1 MLSLSKHEDAFDGE
15 NMVTK
20 RIWTAG
26 LLAALLGT
34 AAIAQAQAPAADVV
48 LTNGKIITVDDRFS
62 ITQAVA
68 VRGDRIVA
76 VGTNQDIARLAGPN
90 TRRIDLGGKS
100 VVPGMIDN
108 HAHIMEE
115 GRIWLEE
122 LRLDGIT
129 TRKAALD
136 MIRAKA
142 ATLKP
147 GQWVYTLGGFS
158 PDQFTDNKKD
168 FTREELDAVA
178 PNNPVQLQFT
188 RCCTY
193 VNSKTIEVMGLDKKT
208 DAWIERD
215 KSGRPTGI
223 IGVDGAGAI
232 SRARPDA
239 PESLYESGAMAMM
252 KDMNRAGLTTVG
264 GPCPAEDL
272 DAYRKWASEGRS
284 TVRFYCNINVAARNP
299 MQADATIAKIP
310 GLRKD
315 LFQGSSSFDMYTY
328 GEHLYQ
334 PVGDNMVAVKATATK
349 ADFDQWGRI
358 ARELAKNGFPI
369 NQHTTLVDSIDGV
382 LDQIE
387 QINKDY
393 PVKNLRWALIHL
405 DQLSAQQIERMK
417 KLGMYA
423 GVQPRSTIMG
433 DIFHRV
439 HGGSADNTPPFKTI
453 QDSGIKWGLGTDA
466 FEVNQYRPF
475 TTLAFAV
482 TGKMV
487 GGDLVNKQTISR
499 EDALI
504 AHTRNNAFFLF
515 QEDNLGSIA
524 PGKLADL
531 VVLDRDYLTVPADQI
546 KDIQPVLTMVGGKIG
561 WDAAA
566 K

>member
-1 MLSLSKHEDAFDGE
+1 MGA
-15 NMVTK
+15 
-20 RIWTAG
+20 
-26 LLAALLGT
+26 AALFF
-34 AAIAQAQAPAADVV
+34 AIAGAPAV
-48 LTNGKIITVDDRFS
+48 LHAQQAAPDMILSNGKIITVDNRFS
-62 ITQAVA
+62 IAQAVA

-90 TRRIDLGGKS
+90 TRRIDLAGKA

-129 TRKAALD
+129 TRKQALD

-168 FTREELDAVA
+168 FTREELDQVA

-193 VNSKTIEVMGLDKKT
+193 VNSKTIDVMGLEKRT
-208 DAWIERD
+208 EPWIERD
-215 KSGRPTGI
+215 ASGRPTGI

-232 SRARPDA
+232 SRARPEA
-239 PESLYESGAMAMM
+239 PMELYEPGAMAMI
-252 KDMNRAGLTTVG
+252 KDMDRAGLTTVG
-264 GPCPAEDL
+264 GPCPAEDV
-272 DAYRKWASEGRS
+272 DAYRKWASEGKLNM
-284 TVRFYCNINVAARNP
+284 RFYCLATIGIRNP
-299 MQADATIAKIP
+299 AQVDATLPKLAELK
-310 GLRKD
+310 KT
-315 LFQGSSSFDMYTY
+315 LFQGNSYFDMYTY

-334 PVGDNMVAVKATATK
+334 PVGDNMVAVKATATA
-349 ADFDQWGRI
+349 ADFAQWGRV
-358 ARELAKNGFPI
+358 AREVARLGMPV
-369 NQHTTLVDSIDGV
+369 NQHATLVDSIDGF

-387 QINKDY
+387 QINKEY
-393 PVKNLRWALIHL
+393 PIKNLRWSLIHL
-405 DQLSAQQIERMK
+405 DQLNATQIERMK

-433 DIFHRV
+433 GIFHRV
-439 HGGSADNTPPFKTI
+439 HGQSADNTPPFKTI
-453 QDSGIKWGLGTDA
+453 QDSGIMWGLGTDA

-475 TTLAFAV
+475 TTLGFAV

-487 GGDLVNKQTISR
+487 GGTLVNKQTISR

-504 AHTRNNAFFLF
+504 AHTRSNAYFLF

-524 PGKLADL
+524 PGRLADL

-546 KDIQPVLTMVGGKIG
+546 EDIQPVMTMVGGKVV
-561 WDAAA
+561 WDANA

>member
-1 MLSLSKHEDAFDGE
+1 MNL
-15 NMVTK
+15 T
-20 RIWTAG
+20 
-26 LLAALLGT
+26 AALLIAL
-34 AAIAQAQAPAADVV
+34 AAAPTVAQAQVSAPDII
-48 LTNGKIITVDDRFS
+48 LSNGKIITVDNRFS
-62 ITQAVA
+62 IAQAVA
-68 VRGDRIVA
+68 VKGERIVA
-76 VGTNQDIARLAGPN
+76 VGTNADINRLAGPG
-90 TRRIDLGGKS
+90 TRRIDLLGKS

-115 GRIWLEE
+115 GRIWLQE

-142 ATLKP
+142 STLKP
-147 GQWVYTLGGFS
+147 GEWVYVLGGFTV
-158 PDQFTDNKKD
+158 DQFTDNKKD
-168 FTREELDAVA
+168 FTAAELDMVA
-178 PNNPVQLQFT
+178 PNNPMQLQFT

-208 DAWIERD
+208 DPWIQRD
-215 KSGRPTGI
+215 AGGKPTGI
-223 IGVDGAGAI
+223 ISVEGAGAI
-232 SRARPDA
+232 SRGRPEA
-239 PESLYESGAMAMM
+239 PQSLYEPGAMAMI
-252 KDMNRAGLTTVG
+252 KDLNKAGLTAVG
-264 GPCPAEDL
+264 GPCPEEDI
-272 DAYRKWASEGRS
+272 DAYRKWAGEGRLNF
-284 TVRFYCNINVAARNP
+284 RFYCNASVPARNP

-310 GLRKD
+310 QLKKTMY
-315 LFQGSSSFDMYTY
+315 QGNSFFDVYTY
-328 GEHLYQ
+328 GEHAYQ
-334 PVGDNMVAVKATATK
+334 PVGDNMVAVKATAK
-349 ADFDQWGRI
+349 PEDFAQWGRI
-358 ARELAKNGFPI
+358 AREIAKAGMSL
-369 NQHTTLVDSIDGV
+369 NQHATLVDSIDGF

-387 QINKDY
+387 AIDKDI
-393 PVKNLRWALIHL
+393 PIRNLRWTLIHL
-405 DQLSAQQIERMK
+405 DQLTPLQIERMK

-433 DIFHRV
+433 GIFHRV
-439 HGGSADNTPPFKTI
+439 HGESADHTPPFKAI
-453 QDSGIKWGLGTDA
+453 EDSGIMWGLGTDT

-475 TTLAFAV
+475 TTLGFAV

-487 GGDLVNKQTISR
+487 GGTVVNTQTISR

-504 AHTRNNAFFLF
+504 AHTRSNAYFVF

-531 VVLDRDYLTVPADQI
+531 VVLDRDYLTIPADQI

>member
-1 MLSLSKHEDAFDGE
+1 MTF
-15 NMVTK
+15 
-20 RIWTAG
+20 WTNTA
-26 LLAALLGT
+26 AALFTLMGT
-34 AAIAQAQAPAADVV
+34 TALHAQAAAPDVI
-48 LTNGKIITVDDRFS
+48 LFNGKIITVDNRFS
-62 ITQAVA
+62 IAQAVA

-76 VGTNQDIARLAGPN
+76 VGTSQDINRLAGPA

-115 GRIWLEE
+115 GRIWLQE
-122 LRLDGIT
+122 LRLDGVT

-142 ATLKP
+142 AATKP
-147 GQWVYTLGGFS
+147 GDWVYVLGGFTV
-158 PDQFTDNKKD
+158 DQFTDNKKD
-168 FTREELDAVA
+168 FTASELDAVA

-193 VNSKTIEVMGLDKKT
+193 INSKTIEVMGLDKKT
-208 DAWIERD
+208 DPWIRRD
-215 KSGRPTGI
+215 AMGRPTGI
-223 IGVDGAGAI
+223 ISVEGAGAI
-232 SRARPDA
+232 SRARPEA
-239 PESLYESGAMAMM
+239 PESIYESGSRTMW
-252 KDMNRAGLTTVG
+252 KDMARAGLTTVG
-264 GPCPAEDL
+264 GPCPNEDL
-272 DAYRKWASEGRS
+272 DAYRKWADEGKL
-284 TVRFYCNINVAARNP
+284 TMRFYCNISVPARNP
-299 MQADATIAKIP
+299 MQADATVAAIP
-310 GLRKD
+310 QLKKSMFRGNPY
-315 LFQGSSSFDMYTY
+315 FDFYTY
-328 GEHLYQ
+328 GEHAYQ

-358 ARELAKNGFPI
+358 AREIAKAGLPL
-369 NQHTTLVDSIDGV
+369 NQHATLEGSIDGF

-387 QINKDY
+387 EINKEY

-405 DQLSAQQIERMK
+405 DQLTPVQIERMK
-417 KLGMYA
+417 KLGLYA

-439 HGGSADNTPPFKTI
+439 HGESADHTPPFRDV
-453 QDSGIKWGLGTDA
+453 QNSGILWGLGTDA

-475 TTLAFAV
+475 TTLGFAV

-487 GGDLVNKQTISR
+487 GGDVVNKQTISR

-504 AHTRNNAFFLF
+504 AHTRSNAYFLS

-524 PGKLADL
+524 PGRLADL
-531 VVLDRDYLTVPADQI
+531 VVLDKDYLTVPADQI
-546 KDIQPVLTMVGGKIG
+546 KDIQSVMTMVGGWIT
-561 WDAAA
+561 WDANA

>member
-1 MLSLSKHEDAFDGE
+1 
-15 NMVTK
+15 
-20 RIWTAG
+20 
-26 LLAALLGT
+26 
-34 AAIAQAQAPAADVV
+34 
-48 LTNGKIITVDDRFS
+48 
-62 ITQAVA
+62 
-68 VRGDRIVA
+68 
-76 VGTNQDIARLAGPN
+76 
-90 TRRIDLGGKS
+90 
-100 VVPGMIDN
+100 
-108 HAHIMEE
+108 
-115 GRIWLEE
+115 
-122 LRLDGIT
+122 
-129 TRKAALD
+129 
-136 MIRAKA
+136 
-142 ATLKP
+142 
-147 GQWVYTLGGFS
+147 
-158 PDQFTDNKKD
+158 
-168 FTREELDAVA
+168 
-178 PNNPVQLQFT
+178 
-188 RCCTY
+188 
-193 VNSKTIEVMGLDKKT
+193 
-208 DAWIERD
+208 
-215 KSGRPTGI
+215 
-223 IGVDGAGAI
+223 
-232 SRARPDA
+232 
-239 PESLYESGAMAMM
+239 M

-272 DAYRKWASEGRS
+272 DAYRKWAAEGRS

-299 MQADATIAKIP
+299 MQADATIAQIP
-310 GLRKD
+310 QLRKN
-315 LFQGSSSFDMYTY
+315 LYQGTPFFSMYTY

-358 ARELAKNGFPI
+358 ARELAKDGFPI

-382 LDQIE
+382 LNQIE

-405 DQLSAQQIERMK
+405 DQLNAQQIERMK

-433 DIFHRV
+433 AIFHRV
-439 HGGSADNTPPFKTI
+439 HGESADNTPPFKTI

-475 TTLAFAV
+475 TTLGFAV

-487 GGDLVNKQTISR
+487 GGTLVNKQTISR

-504 AHTRNNAFFLF
+504 AHTRNNSFFLF

-546 KDIQPVLTMVGGKIG
+546 KDIKPVLTMVGGKVT

-566 K
+566 PR

>member
-1 MLSLSKHEDAFDGE
+1 MA
-15 NMVTK
+15 
-20 RIWTAG
+20 I
-26 LLAALLGT
+26 AALLAT
-34 AAIAQAQAPAADVV
+34 TSAPAMLRAQAPAPDVI
-48 LTNGKIITVDDRFS
+48 LSNGKIITVDNRFS
-62 ITQAVA
+62 IAQAVA

-76 VGTNQDIARLAGPN
+76 VGSNQDVTRLAGPN
-90 TRRIDLGGKS
+90 TRRIDLQGKA

-122 LRLDGIT
+122 LRLDGVT

-142 ATLKP
+142 ASLKP

-158 PDQFTDNKKD
+158 PDQFTDNSKD
-168 FTREELDAVA
+168 FTREELDQVA

-193 VNSKTIEVMGLDKKT
+193 VNSRTIEVMGLDKKT
-208 DAWIERD
+208 DPWIQRD
-215 KSGRPTGI
+215 AKGRPTGI

-232 SRARPDA
+232 SRARPEPPGETYDA
-239 PESLYESGAMAMM
+239 GSVAMW
-252 KDMNRAGLTTVG
+252 KDMARAGLTTVG
-264 GPCPAEDL
+264 GPCPAEDI
-272 DAYRKWASEGRS
+272 DSYRKWASEGRLNM
-284 TVRFYCNINVAARNP
+284 RFYCLTSVPARNP
-299 MQADATIAKIP
+299 QGADATIAQIP
-310 GLRKD
+310 QLKKTM
-315 LFQGSSSFDMYTY
+315 FQGNGVFDVYTY

-334 PVGDNMVAVKATATK
+334 PVGDNMVAVKATAK
-349 ADFDQWGRI
+349 PEDFAQWGRI
-358 ARELAKNGFPI
+358 AREIAKAGMPV
-369 NQHTTLVDSIDGV
+369 NQHATLVDSIDGF

-393 PVKNLRWALIHL
+393 PVKNLRWSLIHL
-405 DQLSAQQIERMK
+405 DQLNATQIERMK

-433 DIFHRV
+433 AIFHRV
-439 HGGSADNTPPFKTI
+439 HGQSADNTPPFKTI
-453 QDSGIKWGLGTDA
+453 QGSGIMWGLGTDA

-475 TTLAFAV
+475 ATLGFAV

-487 GGDLVNKQTISR
+487 GGTVVNKQTISR

-504 AHTRNNAFFLF
+504 AHTRNNSYFLF

-531 VVLDRDYLTVPADQI
+531 VVLDRDYLTIPADQI
-546 KDIQPVLTMVGGKIG
+546 KDIQPVLTMVGGKIA

-566 K
+566 AH

>member
-1 MLSLSKHEDAFDGE
+1 MRHWISTASLA
-15 NMVTK
+15 
-20 RIWTAG
+20 TA
-26 LLAALLGT
+26 LLAS
-34 AAIAQAQAPAADVV
+34 AAAHAQQAPADTI

-62 ITQAVA
+62 IAEAVA
-68 VRGDRIVA
+68 VKGDRIVA

-122 LRLDGIT
+122 LRLDGVT
-129 TRKAALD
+129 TRKQALE

-142 ATLKP
+142 ASLKP
-147 GQWVYTLGGFS
+147 GQWVYVLGGFS
-158 PDQFTDNKKD
+158 VDQFTDNKKD
-168 FTREELDAVA
+168 FTREELDQVA
-178 PNNPVQLQFT
+178 ANNPVQLQFT

-208 DAWIERD
+208 DPWIQRD
-215 KSGRPTGI
+215 AKGRPTGI
-223 IGVDGAGAI
+223 ISVEGAGAI
-232 SRARPDA
+232 SKARPDA
-239 PESLYESGAMAMM
+239 PESQYESGSVTMW
-252 KDMNRAGLTTVG
+252 KDMAKVGLTTIG

-272 DAYRKWASEGRS
+272 DAYKKWAKEGKLA
-284 TVRFYCNINVAARNP
+284 VRFYCLATMAARNP
-299 MQADATIAKIP
+299 QQADAVIAKIP
-310 GLRKD
+310 EIKKT
-315 LFQGSSSFDMYTY
+315 LFQGDSYFDFYTY

-334 PVGDNMVAVKATATK
+334 PVGDNMVAVKATARPE
-349 ADFDQWGRI
+349 DFAQWGRI
-358 ARELAKNGFPI
+358 AREIAKNGMTI
-369 NQHTTLVDSIDGV
+369 NQHATLVDSIDGF

-387 QINKDY
+387 QINKEY
-393 PVKNLRWALIHL
+393 PVKNLRWSLIHL
-405 DQLSAQQIERMK
+405 DQLNATQLERMK

-439 HGGSADNTPPFKTI
+439 HGQSADHTPPFKTV

-475 TTLAFAV
+475 TTLGFAV

-487 GGDLVNKQTISR
+487 GGDVVNNQTVSR

-504 AHTRNNAFFLF
+504 AHTRNNAFFVF

-531 VVLDRDYLTVPADQI
+531 VVLDRDYLTIPADQI
-546 KDIQPVLTMVGGKIG
+546 KDIQPTMTMVGGKIA
-561 WDAAA
+561 WDSTAR
-566 K
+566 

>member
-1 MLSLSKHEDAFDGE
+1 MN
-15 NMVTK
+15 NMGR
-20 RIWTAG
+20 RI
-26 LLAALLGT
+26 
-34 AAIAQAQAPAADVV
+34 AIAGALYLLSAAPAALYAQTPAPDTI
-48 LTNGKIITVDDRFS
+48 LTNGKIITVDGRFS
-62 ITQAVA
+62 LAQAVA

-76 VGTNQDIARLAGPN
+76 VGTTQDIARLAGPN
-90 TRRIDLGGKS
+90 TARIDLGGKS
-100 VVPGMIDN
+100 VVPGFIDN

-122 LRLDGIT
+122 LRLDGVT
-129 TRKAALD
+129 TRKQALE

-158 PDQFTDNKKD
+158 PDSFTDNAKD

-193 VNSKTIEVMGLDKKT
+193 VNSKIIEVMGLDKKT
-208 DAWIERD
+208 DPWIQRD
-215 KSGRPTGI
+215 ASGRPTGI
-223 IGVDGAGAI
+223 ISVEGAGAI

-239 PESLYESGAMAMM
+239 PESIYEAGAIAMM
-252 KDMNRAGLTTVG
+252 KDMDKVGLTTVG
-264 GPCPAEDL
+264 GPCPNEDI
-272 DAYRKWASEGRS
+272 DAYRKWAGEGR
-284 TVRFYCNINVAARNP
+284 TTMRFYCLTSAPARNP

-310 GLRKD
+310 ELKKT
-315 LFQGSSSFDMYTY
+315 LFQGSPMFDVYTY
-328 GEHLYQ
+328 GEHAYQ

-358 ARELAKNGFPI
+358 AREIAKNGMPL
-369 NQHTTLVDSIDGV
+369 NQHATLEGSIDGF

-387 QINKDY
+387 QINKEF
-393 PVKNLRWALIHL
+393 PVKNLRWSLIHL
-405 DQLSAQQIERMK
+405 DQLTPAQIERMK

-433 DIFHRV
+433 AIFHRV
-439 HGGSADNTPPFKTI
+439 HGESADHTPPFKTI
-453 QDSGIKWGLGTDA
+453 QDSGIMWGLGTDA
-466 FEVNQYRPF
+466 FEVNQYKPF
-475 TTLAFAV
+475 TTLGFAV

-487 GGDLVNKQTISR
+487 GGKVVNNQTISR

-504 AHTRNNAFFLF
+504 AHTRNNAYFLM

-531 VVLDRDYLTVPADQI
+531 VVLDRDYLTIPADDI
-546 KDIQPVLTMVGGKIG
+546 KDIQPVMTMVAGKIV

-566 K
+566 R

>member
-1 MLSLSKHEDAFDGE
+1 VRHA
-15 NMVTK
+15 T
-20 RIWTAG
+20 WTIAI
-26 LLAALLGT
+26 AALLAT
-34 AAIAQAQAPAADVV
+34 ASAPAVLQAQAPAPDVI
-48 LTNGKIITVDDRFS
+48 LSNGKIVTVDNRFS
-62 ITQAVA
+62 IAQAVA

-76 VGTNQDIARLAGPN
+76 VGSNQDVTRLAGPN
-90 TRRIDLGGKS
+90 TRRIDLQGKS

-122 LRLDGIT
+122 LRLDGVT

-142 ATLKP
+142 AGLKP

-158 PDQFTDNKKD
+158 PDQFTDNATD
-168 FTREELDAVA
+168 FTREELDQVA

-208 DAWIERD
+208 DPWIQRD
-215 KSGRPTGI
+215 AKGRPTGI
-223 IGVDGAGAI
+223 IAVAGAAAI
-232 SRARPDA
+232 SKARPDA
-239 PESLYESGAMAMM
+239 PAETYDAGSVAMW
-252 KDMNRAGLTTVG
+252 KDMARAGLTTVG
-264 GPCPAEDL
+264 GPCPAEDI
-272 DAYRKWASEGRS
+272 DSYRKWASEGRLNM
-284 TVRFYCNINVAARNP
+284 RFYCNASVPARNP
-299 MQADATIAKIP
+299 QQADATIAQIP
-310 GLRKD
+310 QLKKTM
-315 LFQGSSSFDMYTY
+315 FQGNGTFDVYTY

-334 PVGDNMVAVKATATK
+334 PVGDNMVAVKATAK
-349 ADFDQWGRI
+349 PEDFAQWGRI
-358 ARELAKNGFPI
+358 ARELAKAGLPV
-369 NQHTTLVDSIDGV
+369 NQHATLVDSIDGF

-405 DQLSAQQIERMK
+405 DQLNATQIERMK

-433 DIFHRV
+433 AIFHRV
-439 HGGSADNTPPFKTI
+439 HGQSADNTPPFKTI
-453 QDSGIKWGLGTDA
+453 QDSGIMWGLGTDA

-475 TTLAFAV
+475 TTLGFAV

-487 GGDLVNKQTISR
+487 GGTVVNKQTISR

-504 AHTRNNAFFLF
+504 AHTRNNSYFLF

-531 VVLDRDYLTVPADQI
+531 VVLDRDYLTIPADQI
-546 KDIQPVLTMVGGKIG
+546 KDIQPVLTMVGGKVV

-566 K
+566 R

>member
-1 MLSLSKHEDAFDGE
+1 MRYA
-15 NMVTK
+15 T
-20 RIWTAG
+20 WTMAI
-26 LLAALLGT
+26 AALLAT
-34 AAIAQAQAPAADVV
+34 ASAPAVLRAQAPAPDVI
-48 LTNGKIITVDDRFS
+48 LSNGKIITVDNRFS
-62 ITQAVA
+62 IAQAVA

-76 VGTNQDIARLAGPN
+76 VGSNQDVTRLAGPN
-90 TRRIDLGGKS
+90 TRRIDLQGKA

-122 LRLDGIT
+122 LRLDGVT

-142 ATLKP
+142 ASLKP

-158 PDQFTDNKKD
+158 PDQFTDNSKD
-168 FTREELDAVA
+168 FTREELDQVA

-193 VNSKTIEVMGLDKKT
+193 VNSRTIEVMGLDKKT
-208 DAWIERD
+208 DPWIQRD
-215 KSGRPTGI
+215 AKGRPTGI

-232 SRARPDA
+232 SRARPEPPAETYDA
-239 PESLYESGAMAMM
+239 GSVAMW
-252 KDMNRAGLTTVG
+252 KDMARAGLTTVG
-264 GPCPAEDL
+264 GPCPAEDI
-272 DAYRKWASEGRS
+272 DSYRKWASEGRLNM
-284 TVRFYCNINVAARNP
+284 RFYCLTSVPARNP
-299 MQADATIAKIP
+299 QGADATIAQIP
-310 GLRKD
+310 QLKKTM
-315 LFQGSSSFDMYTY
+315 FQGNGVFDVYTY

-334 PVGDNMVAVKATATK
+334 PVGDNMVAVKATAK
-349 ADFDQWGRI
+349 PEDFAQWGRI
-358 ARELAKNGFPI
+358 AREIAKAGMPV
-369 NQHTTLVDSIDGV
+369 NQHATLVDSIDGF

-393 PVKNLRWALIHL
+393 PVKNLRWSLIHL
-405 DQLSAQQIERMK
+405 DQLNATQIERMK

-433 DIFHRV
+433 AIFHRV
-439 HGGSADNTPPFKTI
+439 HGQSADNTPPFKTI
-453 QDSGIKWGLGTDA
+453 QDSGIMWGLGTDA

-475 TTLAFAV
+475 ATLGFAV

-487 GGDLVNKQTISR
+487 GGTVVNKQTISR

-504 AHTRNNAFFLF
+504 AHTRNNSYFLF

-531 VVLDRDYLTVPADQI
+531 VVLDRDYLTIPADQI
-546 KDIQPVLTMVGGKIG
+546 KDIQPVLTMVGGKIA

-566 K
+566 AR